1 MAGYYSSTEGYM
13 RLRLNSGLFF
23 IYLGYQL
30 FGNPITGHWNPHIDN
45 LPFSMSMPEISG
57 FPDTTFNILNFGAV
71 GDGNTLNTE
80 AFQSAIQTCA
90 ETGGGHVVVPAGMWL
105 LGSIEL
111 RSDVDLHIEKGAVLL
126 FSDQYDD
133 YPLIETHWE
142 GQMAVR
148 SRPSIYGNQLDHVAI
163 TGEGIIDGAGEAW
176 RPVKRFKM
184 TDRQWTSLVSSGGVV
199 ENGNV
204 WWPTQA
210 ALTAPEK
217 IHDLIFREQVSL
229 SDYEPVRS
237 YLRPVMIGLVR
248 CKQVLLSGPTFQN
261 SPAWN
266 IHPLMC
272 ENVIIHDI
280 KVRNPWYSQNGDGLD
295 VESCSNVLISDCWFD
310 VGDDA
315 ICLKSGKDEQGRKR
329 GMPSQNI
336 IITDC
341 TVYHGH
347 GGFVVGSEMSGGVRN
362 VLVRR
367 CTFLGTDVGLRFK
380 STRGRGGVVE
390 NIFIDEIRMKN
401 IPTDA
406 IRFNMYYNYEAPIP
420 EDGDRQTDMIQMQQT
435 VPVTVETPR
444 FRKIYMKN
452 IICMGSNRAIFL
464 QGLPEMPINEIYMD
478 NIFIK
483 AEEGLTCIDADQ
495 VQLTSVRLIAGKTP
509 VYRFENS
516 RNITMQELDIDP
528 DWDVPF
534 YFTGTATK
542 NIMMQE
548 MNTSAFKHKIKF
560 GKNVDPDNVSCL

>member
-1 MAGYYSSTEGYM
+1 MAGYNSSKDVYM
-13 RLRLNSGLFF
+13 RVRINTGIIF
-23 IYLGYQL
+23 IFLGYQL
-30 FGNPITGHWNPHIDN
+30 CGNPITNHWSPRIDS
-45 LPFSMSMPEISG
+45 LPFSMSMPEIPE
-57 FPDTTFNILNFGAV
+57 FPDTTFNILDYGAE
-71 GDGNTLNTE
+71 GDGYTLNTE

-90 ETGGGHVVVPAGMWL
+90 DAGGGHVVVPPGFWL

-111 RSDVDLHIEKGAVLL
+111 KSHVDLNIQKGAVLL
-126 FSDQYDD
+126 FSNQYDD

-148 SRPSIYGNQLDHVAI
+148 SRPNIYGNQLDHIAI

-176 RPVKRFKM
+176 RPVKKFKM
-184 TDRQWTSLVSSGGVV
+184 TDRQWVNLVSSGGVV
-199 ENGNV
+199 GNGNV

-210 ALTAPEK
+210 ALDAPEK
-217 IHDLIFREQVSL
+217 IRDLVSGEQVAL

-248 CKQVLLSGPTFQN
+248 CRQVLLSGPTFQN

-272 ENVIIHDI
+272 ENVIIHNI

-295 VESCSNVLISDCWFD
+295 VESCSNVVISDCWFD

-336 IITDC
+336 VITDC
-341 TVYHGH
+341 IVYHGH

-362 VLVRR
+362 ILVRR

-380 STRGRGGVVE
+380 STRGRGGIVE
-390 NIFIDEIRMKN
+390 NIFIDQINMKD

-420 EDGDRQTDMIQMQQT
+420 EDDNRSGDGKPIRQN
-435 VPVTVETPR
+435 VPVTEGTPR
-444 FRKIYMKN
+444 FCEIYMKN
-452 IICMGSNRAIFL
+452 IICMGSNRAILL
-464 QGLPEMPINEIYMD
+464 QGLPEMPINEIHMD

-483 AEEGLTCIDADQ
+483 AKEGLTCIDADQ
-495 VQLTSVRLIAGKTP
+495 VQLTGIRLIVDKTP
-509 VYRFENS
+509 VYHFENS
-516 RNITMQELDIDP
+516 RNITMKELAINP
-528 DWDVPF
+528 EWDVPF
-534 YFTGTATK
+534 YFTGPATK
-542 NIMMQE
+542 NIVMRE
-548 MNTSAFKHKIKF
+548 MDGSAFKLKIKF
-560 GKNVDPDNVSCL
+560 GENVHPDIVSMQ